1 MNKTTV
7 IAAAFIVALT
17 SCGKKTEE
25 TTPIRKDVTE
35 LVFASGLLEADN
47 TYDLKAEV
55 DGYLTKMTFHE
66 GDDIVSGTVMATV
79 DNSENLF
86 NDESSRALYTIAEA
100 NTKMN
105 APALMQAESA
115 LQLSDQ
121 KNEIDS
127 IQFTRYKLL
136 YEKNAVSKTEYENY
150 LLQFATSKANNRSA
164 RENYRL
170 LKQQAD
176 QQLINSNTAKNI
188 NSSQSS
194 RNSIKAVIGGRVYKK
209 LKEPGDFVR
218 KGDVI
223 ATIGDPKFIYAKV
236 NIDEG
241 NIEKVKIGQDAV
253 VKLNVSKTKTY
264 NGRISEISPSFD
276 ESTQSFIC
284 KIALSD
290 PIEFTI
296 IKTQLQANIIVSQNK
311 NALLIPRKYID
322 FGGYVH
328 IKGKKEKVK
337 LETKF
342 VSNEWVQVLSGISDN
357 TILTTDNI
365 AENKTVTSE
374 AGAQISRN

>member
-1 MNKTTV
+1 MNKTSV
-7 IAAAFIVALT
+7 IAAAFIAALT

-25 TTPIRKDVTE
+25 ISPIKKDVTE
-35 LVFASGLLEADN
+35 LVFASGFLEADN

-55 DGYLTKMTFHE
+55 DGYLTKMAFHE
-66 GDDIVSGTVMATV
+66 GDDIVSGTVLATV

-105 APALMQAESA
+105 APALLQAESA
-115 LQLSDQ
+115 LQLSDE
-121 KNEIDS
+121 KKEIDS
-127 IQFTRYKLL
+127 IQFSRYKVL

-176 QQLINSNTAKNI
+176 QQLINSITAKKI
-188 NSSQSS
+188 YSSQSS
-194 RNSIKAVIGGRVYKK
+194 RNSIKAVVGGRIYKK

-241 NIEKVKIGQDAV
+241 NIERIKIGQDAI
-253 VKLNVSKTKTY
+253 VKLNISKTKTY
-264 NGRISEISPSFD
+264 KGRVSEISPSFD
-276 ESTQSFIC
+276 ESSQSFIC
-284 KIALSD
+284 KIVLSA
-290 PIEFTI
+290 PIDFTI
-296 IKTQLQANIIVSQNK
+296 IKTQLQANIIVSENK

-328 IKGKKEKVK
+328 VKGKKEKVK

-342 VSNEWVQVLSGISDN
+342 VSNEWVQVLSGITEN
-357 TILTTDNI
+357 TVLITDNI

-374 AGAQISRN
+374 AGAQISSN

>member
-1 MNKTTV
+1 MNR
-7 IAAAFIVALT
+7 ICAFLAVFAIALT
-17 SCGKKTEE
+17 SCGKKSEE

-35 LVFASGLLEADN
+35 LVFASGILEADN
-47 TYDLKAEV
+47 TYNLTAEV
-55 DGYLTKMTFHE
+55 DGYLTQIRFNE
-66 GDDIVSGTVMATV
+66 GDDIIPGAVLAVI
-79 DNSENLF
+79 DNRENLF
-86 NDESSRALYTIAEA
+86 NDESSQALFKIAEE
-100 NTKMN
+100 NTKVN
-105 APALMQAESA
+105 APALLQAESS
-115 LQLSDQ
+115 LQLSYQ
-121 KNEIDS
+121 KKSIDS
-127 IQFTRYKLL
+127 IQFSRYKLL
-136 YEKNAVSKTEYENY
+136 YEKNTVSKTEYESY
-150 LLQFATSKANNRSA
+150 FLQFATSKANYHSA
-164 RENYRL
+164 LENYRL

-176 QQLINSNTAKNI
+176 QQLINSKTAKKI
-188 NSSQSS
+188 YSSQSS
-194 RNSIKAVIGGRVYKK
+194 RNNLKAVVGGRVYKK

-223 ATIGDPKFIYAKV
+223 ATIGDAKFIYAKV

-253 VKLNVSKTKTY
+253 VKLNVNKTKTY
-264 NGRISEISPSFD
+264 NGRITEISPSFD

-342 VSNEWVQVLSGISDN
+342 VSNEWVQVLSGITEN
-357 TILTTDNI
+357 TVLTTDNI

-374 AGAQISRN
+374 AGAQINRN